1 MFASMLLAGKSFFGW
16 DLLLMVSTRIV
27 SAVVVAMVGVP
38 LVASAVPFTF
48 ATFTQVNTKQKHFAF
63 VNSGRK
69 LKRTEDAV
77 LFSTPDRKRS
87 GPVEVKFSFLQSGF
101 HGLVTNVLAKFQ
113 YDATIAKRSPAILSG
128 MSFVQPGLA
137 GTFSFTSENPITIDG
152 ISFAS
157 GANLLSGVFSGGS
170 LAGVLKQTAGTSDT
184 STTSGGMITFSSAFL
199 DFSNSANFDIGLTL
213 SSLNA
218 RFSLQTNHALG
229 SFRSVIGGQFS
240 SDPAPRLKVAEPANA
255 AVLLGGLAMLGFGMI
270 RNSARKG

>member
-1 MFASMLLAGKSFFGW
+1 
-16 DLLLMVSTRIV
+16 MVSTRIV